1 MIIYRNQKSRVI
13 KGSGIFD
20 WVGNVAG
27 KIGSFLNTNSG
38 TIKNIGSLVG
48 DITKAGATTVGSVK
62 QIVDLVKASKAAK
75 AATQAQ
81 AQVAAQAPQV
91 LAQPPAASAML
102 VQPPL
107 VVPPAL
113 QSALN
118 QKSVDILN
126 NLIAS
131 ATAPGS
137 GTPSSASVGA
147 SGAGFKTLRSKTL
160 PGRGL
165 YLQRYASEA
174 TGRGLFLTK

>member
-38 TIKNIGSLVG
+38 TIKSIGSLVG

-75 AATQAQ
+75 
-81 AQVAAQAPQV
+81 QVAAQAPQV

-165 YLQRYASEA
+165 YLN